1 MNLTYHFSVD
11 DVLASLLQLSD
22 WRLDIG
28 GQPCLAFLDRLHR
41 EYGAMIDLY
50 LFERAVAPDGRVR
63 QLREVDDRAVAAL
76 GAASGFRFGPHAV
89 DHATAP
95 HAQPLP
101 DLIADMDR
109 LCSTIARLAPPQRR
123 SRWVR
128 LHYFSEAW
136 EAAEVWRRHGIEALM
151 TTDKPAIAYRLEKPH
166 REALARDGRTSR
178 DGLGFVRSHLRLESF
193 RRDARDPARFTSRID
208 EVLER
213 HGFVTLFTHEI
224 DLDDPAV
231 RRLAE
236 TALGHLQRR
245 GARPI

>member
-1 MNLTYHFSVD
+1 MQLTYHFSVD

-22 WRLDIG
+22 WRLDVV

-50 LFERAVAPDGRVR
+50 LFESAVAPDGRVR
-63 QLREVDDRAVAAL
+63 QLRDVDDRAIAAL
-76 GAASGFRFGPHAV
+76 GAASGFRFGPHAI
-89 DHATAP
+89 DYATAP
-95 HAQPLP
+95 HAQPAP
-101 DLIADMDR
+101 DLIADMER
-109 LCSTIARLAPPQRR
+109 LCATIARLTAPERR

-128 LHYFSEAW
+128 LHYFSEVW

-151 TTDKPAIAYRLEKPH
+151 TTDKPAIAYRLEPH
-166 REALARDGRTSR
+166 YREALARAGRTSR
-178 DGLGFVRSHLRLESF
+178 AGVGFVRSHLRLESL
-193 RRDARDPARFTSRID
+193 RGDADDPARFASRID
-208 EVLER
+208 EVLDC

-245 GARPI
+245 GASPI